1 MVDFGALPPEINSA
15 RMYAGPG
22 SASLVAAAQM
32 WDSVASDLFSAASAF
47 QSVVW
52 GLTVGSWIGSS
63 AGLMVA
69 AASPY
74 VAWMSVTAGQAELTA
89 AQVRVAAAAYETA
102 YGLTVPPPV
111 IAENRAELMILI
123 ATNLLGQNTPAIAVN
138 EAEYGTQLT
147 ELGVPIAPSTYY
159 DHINRE
165 PSRREL
171 RDGELKEHISR
182 VHAANYGVYGARKV
196 WLTLN
201 REGIEVARCTVERL
215 MTKLGLSGT
224 TRGKARRTTIADP
237 ATARPAD
244 LVQRRF
250 GPPAPNRLWVADLTY
265 VSTWAGFAY
274 VAFVTD
280 AYARRILGWR
290 VASTMAT
297 SMVLDAIE
305 QAIWTRQ
312 QEGVL
317 DLKDVIHH
325 TDRGSQYTSIR
336 FSERLAEAG
345 IQPSV
350 GAVGSSYD
358 NALAETI
365 NGLYKTELIKPGKP
379 WRSIEDV
386 ELATARWV
394 DWFNHRRLYQYCGDV
409 PPVELE
415 AAYYAQRQRPAAG

>member
-1 MVDFGALPPEINSA
+1 MANS
-15 RMYAGPG
+15 R
-22 SASLVAAAQM
+22 ST
-32 WDSVASDLFSAASAF
+32 SAASTPPT
-47 QSVVW
+47 
-52 GLTVGSWIGSS
+52 TVF
-63 AGLMVA
+63 
-69 AASPY
+69 
-74 VAWMSVTAGQAELTA
+74 
-89 AQVRVAAAAYETA
+89 
-102 YGLTVPPPV
+102 TV
-111 IAENRAELMILI
+111 
-123 ATNLLGQNTPAIAVN
+123 
-138 EAEYGTQLT
+138 
-147 ELGVPIAPSTYY
+147 
-159 DHINRE
+159 
-165 PSRREL
+165 
-171 RDGELKEHISR
+171 
-182 VHAANYGVYGARKV
+182 
-196 WLTLN
+196 
-201 REGIEVARCTVERL
+201 
-215 MTKLGLSGT
+215 
-224 TRGKARRTTIADP
+224 
-237 ATARPAD
+237 PAD